1 MLIKNC
7 YVLNEKE
14 QFQKAS
20 IRIEN
25 DRIQEVVFYDDE
37 FKGETL
43 KQSKLYQDEFCKDEN
58 DCEEVLDAKG
68 AYAIPGLIDT
78 HIHGAIQHD
87 FCDKDVQGLIAIA
100 SYLKDHGITAFC
112 PTSMTLDKNLL
123 KQIFETVNETL
134 PDNCSEIVGIHME
147 GPFISKEK
155 KGAQNDTFLRFP
167 SVEMFHELSKACGHK
182 IKIITLAPEV
192 DHCDEFIQA
201 IHKETN
207 ISVGHTTAN
216 YATASKAFSLGAN
229 RVTHIYNA
237 MPAFTHREP
246 GVVGAAFDH
255 KEVYVELIADGI
267 HVHPSVIRST
277 FSMFGEDRVVLIS
290 DAMMA
295 TGMATGEYELGGQ
308 KVFMKDRKATL
319 SDGTI
324 AGSATNLMDCV
335 RHCVSIGIPLETAV
349 KAATKNAAKSIGI
362 FDEMGSIDA
371 NKKANIV
378 LLDKNLEIE
387 TVLMNGVK
395 NSL

>member
-7 YVLNEKE
+7 YVLNEKDH
-14 QFQKAS
+14 FQKAS
-20 IRIEN
+20 IRIWK
-25 DRIQEVVFYDDE
+25 DRIQEVVFHDDD
-37 FKGETL
+37 FKDEIL
-43 KQSKLYQDEFCKDEN
+43 SQEDLIQEEIYQDDI
-58 DCEEVLDAKG
+58 DYEEVLDAKG

-87 FCDKDVQGLIAIA
+87 FCDKDIQGLIAIA
-100 SYLKDHGITAFC
+100 TYLKNHGITAFC

-123 KQIFETVNETL
+123 KQIFDTANVTL
-134 PDNCSEIVGIHME
+134 PVNCSEIVGIHME

-155 KGAQNDTFLRFP
+155 KGAQNDTYLHLP
-167 SVEMFHELSKACGHK
+167 SVEMFHELSNACDHK

-216 YATASKAFSLGAN
+216 YTTASKAFSLGAN

-277 FSMFGEDRVVLIS
+277 FAMFGEDRVVLIS

-295 TGMATGEYELGGQ
+295 TGMENGEYELGGQ

-362 FDEMGSIDA
+362 FDEMGSIDP

-378 LLDKNLEIE
+378 LLNKNLEIKS
-387 TVLMNGVK
+387 VLMNGVI